1 MPKIRVLLA
10 DDHTIFRKGLREIIE
25 KQGDMTVVGEAKD
38 GFEAVNKTKELAPD
52 VILMDISMPSLDGVN
67 ATRLIR
73 RQNEQVGIVMLTMY
87 RDNAYVFEAIKA
99 GAQGYIVKDADL
111 SELLK
116 AIRSIH
122 RGEPV
127 IDSSIAGRV
136 LVEFCKPTRSQKTQ
150 DFLRLSDRETK
161 ILQLVAQGATN
172 KEIAEQLFISE
183 HTVRNTL
190 SIIFEK
196 LHVNSRTE
204 AAVQAVQEGLLKL

>member
-190 SIIFEK
+190 SIIFKK